1 MTPAF
6 AALGVLLV
14 IVAIPL
20 GLMLAPLAIGVLLV
34 WFGLRRLGGVLEP
47 VDGPAPAMTELVAVL
62 MRPAGAG
69 RRHPRAGWR

>member
-1 MTPAF
+1 MVVPAGGRHDRVLDASPTRRTAVMTPAF

-14 IVAIPL
+14 IIAIPL

-47 VDGPAPAMTELVAVL
+47 VDGPVPA
-62 MRPAGAG
+62 
-69 RRHPRAGWR
+69 